1 LKTSLTNH
9 QQINDPE
16 RYKKTEGRQIQIH
29 YMKNVTI
36 ILLFITQAFSV
47 KSQSVPDSATQ
58 LNSNEFRNYIA
69 IRQLVDSFAYYAD
82 RTNAQRQAALFIENG
97 TLEIYRS
104 EPDTSKPVFVLK
116 GRKQLEEAFN
126 GLKKYDV
133 TFHLNGQNS
142 IKFGG
147 DTTGTVQCLAHHIFF
162 ENGKR
167 TLQTEAIRYY
177 DTYTRQNNRW
187 LFVKRKLVIYWE
199 DKRLSTP

>member
-1 LKTSLTNH
+1 
-9 QQINDPE
+9 
-16 RYKKTEGRQIQIH
+16 
-29 YMKNVTI
+29 MKNVTI

-47 KSQSVPDSATQ
+47 KSQSVPDSVTQ
-58 LNSNEFRNYIA
+58 LNSNEFRNYMA

-82 RTNAQRQAALFIENG
+82 RTNAQRQAALFVENG

-116 GRKQLEEAFN
+116 GRKQLEEVFN
-126 GLKKYDV
+126 GLKKYDM

-142 IKFGG
+142 IKFGD

-162 ENGKR
+162 EDGKR

-177 DTYTRQNNRW
+177 DTYTRQNNLW

>member
-1 LKTSLTNH
+1 
-9 QQINDPE
+9 
-16 RYKKTEGRQIQIH
+16 
-29 YMKNVTI
+29 MKNVII

-47 KSQSVPDSATQ
+47 NSQSVKK
-58 LNSNEFRNYIA
+58 LNSNEFRDYMA

-82 RTNAQRQAALFIENG
+82 RTNAQRQAALFVENG
-97 TLEIYRS
+97 TMEIYRS
-104 EPDTSKPVFVLK
+104 DTDTSKAVFVLK
-116 GRKQLEEAFN
+116 GRKQLEQVFN
-126 GLKKYDV
+126 ALKQYDV

-142 IKFGG
+142 IKFGD

-162 ENGKR
+162 EDGKR

-187 LFVKRKLVIYWE
+187 LFVKRKLVIYWQ

>member
-1 LKTSLTNH
+1 
-9 QQINDPE
+9 
-16 RYKKTEGRQIQIH
+16 
-29 YMKNVTI
+29 MKNVTI

-47 KSQSVPDSATQ
+47 KSQSVPDSVTQ
-58 LNSNEFRNYIA
+58 LNSNEFRNHMA

-82 RTNAQRQAALFIENG
+82 RTSARQQAALFVENG

-104 EPDTSKPVFVLK
+104 EPDTSKPIFVLK
-116 GRKQLEEAFN
+116 GRKQLEEVFN
-126 GLKKYDV
+126 GLKKYDM

-142 IKFGG
+142 IKFGD

-162 ENGKR
+162 EDGKR

-187 LFVKRKLVIYWE
+187 LFVKRKLIIYWE